1 MTPIRTWARWAGVG
15 YLVIIVTGIY
25 AEFFARGS
33 LIVPGDAAAT
43 ASNIAGAE
51 LLWRSSLA
59 SELVMLVA
67 DVAVGVAL
75 YMVFRSVSEGLALL
89 AAFFRLT
96 HAAVVGAGLLTV
108 YAPVLLLGDAQQQTL
123 VAALVDAHAYG
134 YAVGLVFFG
143 VYCALIGAL
152 ILRSGYVPRILGWL
166 LVVAAAG
173 YLIDSFA
180 RTLLTS
186 YSDYEMVLGMVVLLP
201 AFVAE
206 LSFSLWLVVKG
217 VAVPANT
224 A

>member
-1 MTPIRTWARWAGVG
+1 MTSMRTWSRWAGVG

-43 ASNIAGAE
+43 VSNIAGAQ

-67 DVAVGVAL
+67 DVAVGLAL
-75 YMVFRSVSEGLALL
+75 YMVFRGVSEGIALL

-108 YAPVLLLGDAQQQTL
+108 YAPLLLLGDAEHETL
-123 VAALVDAHAYG
+123 ISALVDAHAYG

-143 VYCALIGAL
+143 VYCALIGWL
-152 ILRSGYVPRILGWL
+152 IIRSGYVPRILGWL
-166 LVVAAAG
+166 LVVASAG

-186 YSDYEMVLGMVVLLP
+186 YADYEMVLGMVVLLP

-217 VAVPANT
+217 ASVPQRA